1 MTVVRDEGIFG
12 GSDLVPPAYE
22 MRDSER
28 SEIIFSTPVENVRNL
43 NEACEKCTFTLNCF
57 VLSIP
62 LLLELLQSS
71 LEVYWHQ
78 QRILRR

>member
-12 GSDLVPPAYE
+12 GSDLVLALSL
-22 MRDSER
+22 RDAR
-28 SEIIFSTPVENVRNL
+28 LGAIRDYFFNTNVRNL

-71 LEVYWHQ
+71 LEVYWHH
-78 QRILRR
+78 RR